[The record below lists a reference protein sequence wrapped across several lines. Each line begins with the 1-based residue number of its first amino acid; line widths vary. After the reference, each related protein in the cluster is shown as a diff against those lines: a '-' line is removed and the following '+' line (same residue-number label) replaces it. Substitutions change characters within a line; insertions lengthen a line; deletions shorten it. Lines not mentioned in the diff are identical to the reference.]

1 MENKLQ
7 NLKFRV
13 YSEQH
18 SKAIQERLFELN
30 KEISWVTGSRET
42 SWYNEKYLFLEN
54 ENLLHICEDEID
66 YPKYTLCT
74 LDDLYKMQSETTT
87 QSEPNP
93 QSELMTKLENLQ
105 KELDKVKEEIS
116 KLNK

>member
-13 YSEQH
+13 YSEEH
-18 SKAIQERLFELN
+18 SEAIQEKLFSIDKNITWIYSTDQNVEGFDDLPYLILDEDSKIYGADEDWLN
-30 KEISWVTGSRET
+30 RRHSSYKES
-42 SWYNEKYLFLEN
+42 
-54 ENLLHICEDEID
+54 
-66 YPKYTLCT
+66 T
-74 LDDLYKMQSETTT
+74 LDDLYKMQA
-87 QSEPNP
+87 EPNP
-93 QSELMTKLENLQ
+93 QSELMTKLESLQ

>member
-13 YSEQH
+13 YSEEH
-18 SKAIQERLFELN
+18 SRAIQKRLFELDKTIVWYGESEQNINIIPHHYLYLCGN
-30 KEISWVTGSRET
+30 KHIQYGT
-42 SWYNEKYLFLEN
+42 NDKYFE
-54 ENLLHICEDEID
+54 EDD
-66 YPKYTLCT
+66 FKSCT
-74 LDDLYKMQSETTT
+74 LDELYKMQA
-87 QSEPNP
+87 EPNP
-93 QSELMTKLENLQ
+93 QSELMTKLESLQ

>member
-30 KEISWVTGSRET
+30 KEIIWVTGSRET

-74 LDDLYKMQSETTT
+74 LDDLYKMQA
-87 QSEPNP
+87 EPKQ
-93 QSELMTKLENLQ
+93 QSELMTKLESLQ

>member
-13 YSEQH
+13 YSEAH
-18 SKAIQERLFELN
+18 SKAIQEKLFELDN
-30 KEISWVTGSRET
+30 NLTWGDGSRDIN
-42 SWYNEKYLFLEN
+42 YNNMNYIFYYKDGTMLKKDDN
-54 ENLLHICEDEID
+54 EIYFNNH
-66 YPKYTLCT
+66 KNTLCT
-74 LDDLYKMQSETTT
+74 LDDLYKM

-93 QSELMTKLENLQ
+93 QSELMTKLESLQ
-105 KELDKVKEEIS
+105 KQLDSVKEEIS

>member
-18 SKAIQERLFELN
+18 SKAIQEALFGLN
-30 KEISWVTGSRET
+30 KNVRWNNGEKGIKKGITRIFLKEDYCLTYVLDNDEQFF
-42 SWYNEKYLFLEN
+42 NEHEN
-54 ENLLHICEDEID
+54 
-66 YPKYTLCT
+66 TLCT
-74 LDDLYKMQSETTT
+74 LDDLYKMQA
-87 QSEPNP
+87 EPNP
-93 QSELMTKLENLQ
+93 QSELMTKLESLQ